1 MTEKEA
7 SRMKETYQSLFEG
20 FTFKSGIKLKNNL
33 LMAPM
38 TNYSS
43 QDNGM
48 VSDEELAYY
57 KERASGVGAVI
68 TAVAYVQ
75 RDGKGFE
82 NEISADSDEMIPG
95 LKKLADTI
103 KGEGAKAILQIFHAG
118 RMAPPELLEDGQS
131 VSASAV
137 AALRPGLVTPREL
150 TENEIETIIQ
160 AFANATRRAIEAG
173 FDGVEIHGANTYL
186 IQQFFSP
193 HSNRRNDKWG
203 GNIEKRMTFPLAVIE
218 AVKDTVNKHAKNP
231 FIVGYRISPEETE
244 NPGITMDDTLVFVEK
259 LAEQDLDYL
268 HISVQNFW
276 QGSIRDTEDKKSRV
290 LMIFER
296 VGHKIPIIGVGSLK
310 TPDDV
315 VKAMD
320 TGVPLVA
327 LGREL
332 VMEPKW
338 VQKVEAGEEETIA
351 TTLTKD
357 DQSRLVVPDG
367 LWKRIMSV
375 KGWFPVVEE

>member
-1 MTEKEA
+1 LNSKYEP
-7 SRMKETYQSLFEG
+7 LFEE
-20 FTFKSGIKLKNNL
+20 FTFISGVSLKNRI

-43 QDNGM
+43 KENGM

-57 KERASGVGAVI
+57 KERSSGVGAVI
-68 TAVAYVQ
+68 TAVAYVT
-75 RDGKGFE
+75 RNGKGFV
-82 NEISADSDEMIPG
+82 NEISADSDEMVPG
-95 LKKLADTI
+95 LKRLADTI

-150 TENEIETIIQ
+150 SESEIETIIQ
-160 AFANATRRAIEAG
+160 AFGDATRRAIEAG

-193 HSNRRNDKWG
+193 HSNRRTDKWG
-203 GNIEKRMTFPLAVIE
+203 GTLEKRMAFSLAIIE
-218 AVKDTVNKHAKNP
+218 KVKASVSEYAKNP
-231 FIVGYRISPEETE
+231 FIIGYRISPEEME
-244 NPGITMDDTLVFVEK
+244 NPGITMEDTLAFVET
-259 LAEQDLDYL
+259 LSEQDLDYL
-268 HISVQNFW
+268 HISVQDFW
-276 QGSIRDTEDKKSRV
+276 HGSIRDREDKRSRAV
-290 LMIFER
+290 LIHER
-296 VGHKIPIIGVGSLK
+296 VGHKVPIIGVGSLH

-315 VKAMD
+315 RKAMD
-320 TGVPLVA
+320 TGVPLIA

-332 VMEPKW
+332 IIEPKW
-338 VQKVEAGEEETIA
+338 VQKVLTGEETTID

-357 DQSRLVVPDG
+357 DQERLVIPDG
-367 LWKRIMSV
+367 LWSGIINTP
-375 KGWFPVVEE
+375 GWFPVVDK